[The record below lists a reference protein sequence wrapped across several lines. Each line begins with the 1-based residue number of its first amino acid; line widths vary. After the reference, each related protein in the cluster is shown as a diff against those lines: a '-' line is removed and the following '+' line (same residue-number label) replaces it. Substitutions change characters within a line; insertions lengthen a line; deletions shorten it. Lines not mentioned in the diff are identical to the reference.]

1 MKTENITKA
10 AIEYYYE
17 LCGHEQDFHNEL
29 QRMKKE
35 YFADEGIELCDDEV
49 IEKIKLDYSLYY
61 PELVNS
67 TRCIV
72 LDTLKG
78 YLTNTESNTHN
89 INKSFEK
96 CIHTARA
103 YKKEIQKE
111 IEKAQDAINQLNDLI
126 DICDK
131 YREK

>member
-29 QRMKKE
+29 EQKKKE
-35 YFADEGIELCDDEV
+35 YFEDEGIELSDDEV
-49 IEKIKLDYSLYY
+49 IERLRLDYSLYY
-61 PELVNS
+61 PGLVNS
-67 TRCIV
+67 TRCDVI
-72 LDTLKG
+72 DTLKD
-78 YLTNTESNTHN
+78 YLTNTESDAHN

-96 CIHTARA
+96 CVHTART
-103 YKKEIQKE
+103 YKKEIQRE
-111 IEKAQDAINQLNDLI
+111 IEKAQDAITQINYLI
-126 DICDK
+126 DICNK

>member
-1 MKTENITKA
+1 METENITKA

-17 LCGHEQDFHNEL
+17 LCGHEQEFHNEL
-29 QRMKKE
+29 ERKKKE
-35 YFADEGIELCDDEV
+35 YFEDEGIELCDDEV

-67 TRCIV
+67 TLCDV
-72 LDTLKG
+72 LDTLKD
-78 YLTNTESNTHN
+78 YLTNTGSDTHN

-96 CIHTARA
+96 CVHTART

-111 IEKAQDAINQLNDLI
+111 IEKAQYAINQLNYLI
-126 DICDK
+126 DICNK

>member
-10 AIEYYYE
+10 AIEYYDE
-17 LCGHEQDFHNEL
+17 LCDHEQDFHNEL
-29 QRMKKE
+29 ERMKKE

-72 LDTLKG
+72 LDTLKD
-78 YLTNTESNTHN
+78 YLTNTEK
-89 INKSFEK
+89 NK
-96 CIHTARA
+96 T
-103 YKKEIQKE
+103 
-111 IEKAQDAINQLNDLI
+111 
-126 DICDK
+126 
-131 YREK
+131 

>member
-10 AIEYYYE
+10 AIEYYDE
-17 LCGHEQDFHNEL
+17 LCDHEQDFHNEL
-29 QRMKKE
+29 EQKKKE
-35 YFADEGIELCDDEV
+35 YFEDEGIELCNDE
-49 IEKIKLDYSLYY
+49 ITERIKLDYSLYY

-67 TRCIV
+67 TRRIV
-72 LDTLKG
+72 LDTLKD
-78 YLTNTESNTHN
+78 YLTNTGSDTHN

>member
-1 MKTENITKA
+1 METENITKA

-17 LCGHEQDFHNEL
+17 LCGHEQEFHNEL
-29 QRMKKE
+29 ERKKKE
-35 YFADEGIELCDDEV
+35 YFEDEGIELCDDEV

-67 TRCIV
+67 TRCDA
-72 LDTLKG
+72 LDTLKD
-78 YLTNTESNTHN
+78 YLTNTESDTHN

-96 CIHTARA
+96 CVHTART

-111 IEKAQDAINQLNDLI
+111 IEKAQDAINQLNYLI
-126 DICDK
+126 DICNK